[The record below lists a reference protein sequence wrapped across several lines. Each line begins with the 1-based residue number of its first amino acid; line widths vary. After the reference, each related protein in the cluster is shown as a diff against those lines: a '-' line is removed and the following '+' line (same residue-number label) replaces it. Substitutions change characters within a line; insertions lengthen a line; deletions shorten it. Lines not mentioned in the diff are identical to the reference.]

1 MINVKEAT
9 AAALIELKILYPN
22 KEILAPELEEVEL
35 TGDEKKWLI
44 TLGFL
49 VPDPTPLP
57 PMQRAVLQMSG
68 NDKKFLRKYKI
79 FTVDSDSGKVTSMK
93 IRKL

>member
-9 AAALIELKILYPN
+9 AAALNELNILYPD

-35 TGDEKKWLI
+35 TENEKKWLI

-49 VPDPTPLP
+49 VPDSTPLQ
-57 PMQRAVLQMSG
+57 PMEHTFLKMSG
-68 NDKKFLRKYKI
+68 KDKNFLKKYKI
-79 FTVDSDSGKVTSMK
+79 FTVDADTGKVTSMK